1 MIFSRYEAEAIFNL
15 EHFDDF
21 FFKFILET
29 KHLSLDSWNI
39 QIFFQIGL
47 TLLQS
52 YHYNFDF
59 DVLTDTLISL

>member
-1 MIFSRYEAEAIFNL
+1 MKFSRCETEAIFNL

-21 FFKFILET
+21 FFLFILET

-39 QIFFQIGL
+39 QILFQIGL
-47 TLLQS
+47 TLPQR